1 MDAVFKTKEGIFNYR
16 VAGVLIHNGCVLL
29 HKDKEDDFWA
39 LPGGRVEV
47 TEEASKAV
55 VREFKEEI
63 DVDLLVERLLWSV
76 ESFFTHRESSYHEIG
91 FYFKV
96 QGIDKGKLP
105 QQELFFGH
113 EGNKVLIYKWIPLDQ
128 LNDYT
133 VEPSFLK
140 EELKDLNS
148 SSKHIVVHD

>member
-1 MDAVFKTKEGIFNYR
+1 MDAVFKTEAGVFNYR
-16 VAGVLIHNGCVLL
+16 VGGVLIHNGCVLL

-63 DVDLLVERLLWSV
+63 DVDLQVERLLWSV
-76 ESFFTHRESSYHEIG
+76 ESFFTHRESNYHEIG
-91 FYFKV
+91 FYFKMKEV
-96 QGIDKGKLP
+96 GNGLP
-105 QQELFFGH
+105 QEELFYGH

-128 LNDYT
+128 LKDYT
-133 VEPSFLK
+133 IEPSFLK
-140 EELKDLNS
+140 EELNDLGS
-148 SSKHIVVHD
+148 GTKHIVVHD

>member
-1 MDAVFKTKEGIFNYR
+1 M
-16 VAGVLIHNGCVLL
+16 
-29 HKDKEDDFWA
+29 
-39 LPGGRVEV
+39 

-55 VREFKEEI
+55 GREFKEEI
-63 DVDLLVERLLWSV
+63 GVDVQVEKLLCSAEN
-76 ESFFTHRESSYHEIG
+76 FFTYRESSYHEIG

-96 QGIDKGKLP
+96 QGIDKEELP

-133 VEPSFLK
+133 IEPSFLK

>member
-1 MDAVFKTKEGIFNYR
+1 MDAVFKTEEGIFNYR
-16 VAGVLIHNGCVLL
+16 VAGVLIHNDCVLL

-55 VREFKEEI
+55 GREFKEEI
-63 DVDLLVERLLWSV
+63 GVDIQVEKLLWSA
-76 ESFFTHRESSYHEIG
+76 ENFFTYRESSYHEIG

-96 QGIDKGKLP
+96 KESDNGLP
-105 QQELFFGH
+105 QQEVFYGK
-113 EGNKVLIYKWIPLDQ
+113 EGEKDLIYKWVRLDQ
-128 LNDYT
+128 LKDYS
-133 VEPSFLK
+133 VQPEFIK
-140 EELKDLNS
+140 EELKELNS